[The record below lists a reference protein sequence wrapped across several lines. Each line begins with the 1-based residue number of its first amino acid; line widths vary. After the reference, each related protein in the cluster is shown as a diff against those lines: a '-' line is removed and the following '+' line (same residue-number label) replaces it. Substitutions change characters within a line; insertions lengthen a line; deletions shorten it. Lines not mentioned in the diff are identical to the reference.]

1 MEGSILRN
9 GVLTKLAQRYLDWVK
24 RGANASFVGLWQGMG
39 GLWSTKVTNSC
50 IPFYL
55 PNSAV
60 PPPLSPLVSPGRFF
74 LLNCIFLSTII
85 GPSLVYDDTKFANVK
100 WVPREFFPK
109 VPLASTKKKGWRR
122 PQTFVVECW
131 VSVRVLSIAI
141 NDCTSTFTILCQWSI
156 WIGPPFCFFFILI

>member
-1 MEGSILRN
+1 MHHLLGFDKEWAVYGQPKWQIVVSI
-9 GVLTKLAQRYLDWVK
+9 
-24 RGANASFVGLWQGMG
+24 
-39 GLWSTKVTNSC
+39 
-50 IPFYL
+50 
-55 PNSAV
+55 
-60 PPPLSPLVSPGRFF
+60 LSPLALAIKLGF

-100 WVPREFFPK
+100 WLPREFFPK

-131 VSVRVLSIAI
+131 VSVRVLSNAI

-156 WIGPPFCFFFILI
+156 WTPFFATFLSSSKHKKLFFREKLWMSIVQDEY

>member
-1 MEGSILRN
+1 MHHLLGFDKEWAVYGQP
-9 GVLTKLAQRYLDWVK
+9 K
-24 RGANASFVGLWQGMG
+24 WQIVV
-39 GLWSTKVTNSC
+39 SHFISPTVQC
-50 IPFYL
+50 
-55 PNSAV
+55 SAV
-60 PPPLSPLVSPGRFF
+60 PPPSLSPLVSPGRFF

-131 VSVRVLSIAI
+131 VSVRVLSVAI
-141 NDCTSTFTILCQWSI
+141 NDCTSIVTILCQWSI
-156 WIGPPFCFFFILI
+156 WIGPPFCFFFIFI